1 MVYEKSYNIFIHYR
15 VEILMGCG
23 NKLVAPS
30 MASGQILTGYMIHK
44 IFGTKAVYLRPQ
56 VELIAAKVKIDVR
69 FAYSNKACTNIL
81 MLARLGFTANKN
93 NWLKKLFVKGYL
105 AEILYKTFQ
114 EFYRMPKKKNK
125 N

>member
-1 MVYEKSYNIFIHYR
+1 MVYEKSYNIFIYHR

-30 MASGQILTGYMIHK
+30 MASGQTLTGYMIHK
-44 IFGTKAVYLRPQ
+44 IFGTKAMYLRPQ

-81 MLARLGFTANKN
+81 MLARLGFTANKQSAE
-93 NWLKKLFVKGYL
+93 KIICQGLFG
-105 AEILYKTFQ
+105 
-114 EFYRMPKKKNK
+114 
-125 N
+125 